1 MNRKPN
7 TIYVAMISY
16 GKDSLAM
23 LEAIK
28 QLGYPLDK
36 IIHTE
41 VWATDTIP
49 ADLPPMTEFKNVADN
64 IIKSRYGID
73 VEHICAMK
81 EICSHSV
88 NVERERERA
97 TLRVA

>member
-1 MNRKPN
+1 MNKKPN

-28 QLGYPLDK
+28 QLGYPLDR
-36 IIHTE
+36 IVHTE
-41 VWATDTIP
+41 VWATDTIS
-49 ADLPPMTEFKNVADN
+49 ADLPPMTKFKDVADE
-64 IIKSRYGID
+64 IIKNLYGIK

-81 EICSHSV
+81 QVYSYSV
-88 NVERERERA
+88 NVERERA

>member
-28 QLGYPLDK
+28 RLGYPLDR
-36 IIHTE
+36 IVHTE
-41 VWATDTIP
+41 VWATDTIS
-49 ADLPPMTEFKNVADN
+49 ADLPPMTKFKGAADK
-64 IIKSRYGID
+64 IIKNLYGIE
-73 VEHICAMK
+73 VERICAMK
-81 EICSHSV
+81 KVCSHSV
-88 NVERERERA
+88 NVERERA